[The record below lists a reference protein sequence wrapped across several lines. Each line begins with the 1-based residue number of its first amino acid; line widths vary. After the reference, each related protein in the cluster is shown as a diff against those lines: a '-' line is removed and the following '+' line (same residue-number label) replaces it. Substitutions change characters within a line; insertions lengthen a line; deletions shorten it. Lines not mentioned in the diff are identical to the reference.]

1 MTYRNPDTGQF
12 TKAPSAAADA
22 FDAYLRAT
30 EAELLWSKIIHRP
43 QFRTYDEAMADA
55 RWTAS
60 GTLDFTLAKPAP
72 LLTRRGR
79 FYLGTAFAWALLAAL
94 GLGLLLGAFK

>member
-1 MTYRNPDTGQF
+1 
-12 TKAPSAAADA
+12 
-22 FDAYLRAT
+22 
-30 EAELLWSKIIHRP
+30 
-43 QFRTYDEAMADA
+43 MADA